1 MGTYLQEYGNVPVGL
16 MRVDSLRLGGAATAA
31 APPAAAPEVV
41 PGLGSGSG
49 SGGSVPPPGVGGSA
63 GGFLGRLQRAESN
76 DEARL
81 SYRLSQTSART
92 DGSSSSRREEEPP
105 PPQPP
110 PPPPPQPCASGP
122 PLTPSSS
129 GAVGAEA
136 KWMQPPPMPELRQ
149 LPPVLGP
156 RGGEAGVEQV
166 PLPGTPE
173 RCTPSPPPVAATRFP
188 DDVGTPKRDHFASS
202 FRGLSAS
209 LSGRPY

>member
-16 MRVDSLRLGGAATAA
+16 MRVDSLRLGGAATA
-31 APPAAAPEVV
+31 PPSPAAAPGAA
-41 PGLGSGSG
+41 PPPDAA
-49 SGGSVPPPGVGGSA
+49 PPPGAGGSA
-63 GGFLGRLQRAESN
+63 EGFLGRLQRAESN

-92 DGSSSSRREEEPP
+92 DGSSSSRREEEEEEEAAA
-105 PPQPP
+105 PQPR
-110 PPPPPQPCASGP
+110 ATGP
-122 PLTPSSS
+122 PLTNSSS
-129 GAVGAEA
+129 GAVSAEA
-136 KWMQPPPMPELRQ
+136 KWMQPPQIPELRQ
-149 LPPVLGP
+149 PPPVLEP
-156 RGGEAGVEQV
+156 RGDEEGVEQV

-173 RCTPSPPPVAATRFP
+173 SPPPVAASRFP

>member
-1 MGTYLQEYGNVPVGL
+1 MAPFDVAELLQDVLPMGTYLQEYGNFPQGL
-16 MRVDSLRLGGAATAA
+16 MRVDSLRLGGAATA
-31 APPAAAPEVV
+31 PPSPAAAPGAA
-41 PGLGSGSG
+41 PPPDAA
-49 SGGSVPPPGVGGSA
+49 PPPGAGGSA
-63 GGFLGRLQRAESN
+63 EGFLGRLQRAESN

-92 DGSSSSRREEEPP
+92 DGSSSSRREEEEEAPP
-105 PPQPP
+105 PPQPS
-110 PPPPPQPCASGP
+110 ASGSL
-122 PLTPSSS
+122 LTPRSS

-136 KWMQPPPMPELRQ
+136 KWMQPPPVPEPRQ
-149 LPPVLGP
+149 PPPVLEP
-156 RGGEAGVEQV
+156 RGNEAGVEQV

-173 RCTPSPPPVAATRFP
+173 SPPPVAATRFP

>member
-31 APPAAAPEVV
+31 PPPAAAPEVV

-49 SGGSVPPPGVGGSA
+49 SGGSVPPPGAGGSA

-92 DGSSSSRREEEPP
+92 DGSSSSRREEEEEAAA
-105 PPQPP
+105 
-110 PPPPPQPCASGP
+110 PQPCATGP
-122 PLTPSSS
+122 PLTNSSS

-136 KWMQPPPMPELRQ
+136 KWMQPPQIPELRQ
-149 LPPVLGP
+149 PPPVLEP
-156 RGGEAGVEQV
+156 RGDEAGVEQV

-173 RCTPSPPPVAATRFP
+173 SPPPVAASRFP